1 MPDTETLA
9 EPLAIMG
16 ESGRRAVRLSRDEIA
31 DFARITG
38 DSNPLDHP
46 THVAQRARHGEIIA
60 SAEHTTALLIGL
72 ASSHFSRAGDGFGRE
87 LLCLDFNFA
96 FKSPV
101 FAEQQLSLSWQVAS
115 VEPHAGLGGLR
126 VQVDGR
132 AAVRHA
138 APCVVGRGT
147 LLIKA
152 QPV

>member
-46 THVAQRARHGEIIA
+46 THVAQRVRPGEIIA
-60 SAEHTTALLIGL
+60 SAEHTTALPIGL

>member
-87 LLCLDFNFA
+87 LPCLDFNFA

>member
-16 ESGRRAVRLSRDEIA
+16 ESCRRSLRLSRAEIA

-38 DSNPLDHP
+38 NSRPLHHP
-46 THVAQRARHGEIIA
+46 TQAAQRARHGEIIA

-87 LLCLDFNFA
+87 LLCLNFNFA

-101 FAEQQLSLSWQVAS
+101 FAEQQLSLSRQVAS

-147 LLIKA
+147 LLTKA
-152 QPV
+152 QPL